1 MKLAIISTTI
11 HGEKGYLAFDR
22 LAKQSKFSEVFFVI
36 AGDKNAAPFD
46 SSGFGCGVEYMRP
59 EDQERFSSSATIG
72 WRTPRRR
79 PIAWL
84 RAIELKPDYILSID
98 DDNIPAPD
106 YFDKW
111 HDVLTRPVNKVVV
124 PAESSK
130 GEINR
135 GCWHNYL
142 ASSNAPIEVHPRG
155 FPIPFRGRQET
166 AVKVIKESIQP
177 EKIGLFQGISL
188 GDPDMDAMT
197 RLVWP
202 QRMPLS
208 SIGEKN
214 YCLRNVWSPYNTQN
228 TMFSK
233 MLFPLPVLWPHAGRF
248 DDIFAS
254 FVWQKFLFNNDLYV
268 HVGDPVNQQDRG
280 VRDILN
286 TDFRE
291 EVEGDFYA
299 PKVWEAID
307 GITEKDPVAFMVKLA
322 EYSREISSV
331 DAAQHANWIPVA
343 AAAYSHPVFSRHQW
357 SPSSAERLV
366 IAKNIEFFSAYMKD
380 LESVM
385 R

>member
-1 MKLAIISTTI
+1 MKLGIISTTI

-22 LAKQSKFSEVFFVI
+22 LARKSKFSEVFFVI

-46 SSGFGCGVEYMRP
+46 VSGFECGIEYMRP
-59 EDQERFSSSATIG
+59 EDQERFSSSGIIG

-84 RAIELKPDYILSID
+84 RAIEKKPDYILSID
-98 DDNIPAPD
+98 DDNIPSPD

-124 PAESSK
+124 PVKEES
-130 GEINR
+130 GR

-142 ASSNAPIEVHPRG
+142 ASSDAPIEIYPRG
-155 FPIPFRGRQET
+155 FPIPFQGRQET
-166 AVKVIKESIQP
+166 ALRTIEEAITP

-188 GDPDMDAMT
+188 GDPDIGAMT

-202 QRMPLS
+202 KQMPLKN
-208 SIGEKN
+208 IGEKN
-214 YCLRNVWSPYNTQN
+214 YCLKNVWSPYNTQN

-233 MLFPLPVLWPHAGRF
+233 ALFPLPVLWPHAGRF

-254 FVWQKFLFNNDLYV
+254 FVWQKFLFNNGLYV
-268 HVGDPVNQQDRG
+268 HVGDPVNHQDRG

-291 EVEGDFYA
+291 EVEGYFYSH
-299 PKVWEAID
+299 KVWETINNID
-307 GITEKDPVAFMVKLA
+307 EKDPMAFVGKLA
-322 EYSREISSV
+322 EYGKELTAGDQTPFADGTPMAV
-331 DAAQHANWIPVA
+331 G
-343 AAAYSHPVFSRHQW
+343 AYSHPVFSRHKW

-366 IAKNIEFFSAYMKD
+366 IAKNGEFFSAYLKD
-380 LESVM
+380 LEGVM
-385 R
+385 K